1 MIDLKMKKF
10 NYHIWFSTCLK
21 KWTKTFKLTK
31 TFGRIFMKKK
41 SKINKNDDTPSH
53 TIGPSHQQT
62 VTLWHCQKEPY
73 L

>member
-31 TFGRIFMKKK
+31 TFGTIFMKKK
-41 SKINKNDDTPSH
+41 AKSIKMTILHRTPSVHH
-53 TIGPSHQQT
+53 TNK
-62 VTLWHCQKEPY
+62 L
-73 L
+73 